1 MKLKIFLFLL
11 IIFLPIYAFALEII
25 SDTLERFEEEQKYV
39 ATGNVKI
46 QDEKYI
52 LKAQKAIYY
61 EKTNEVEAFGDM
73 YYEDDEITAWAEEGK
88 INIEQ
93 KTGFLKKG
101 MIHIKKQDIWITADE
116 IERLSEIKY
125 KAKKATFSTCEPE
138 PDSAQPWCFTGESV
152 DLIVDDTLISKA
164 TTFKVKNIPLAFS
177 PIFWGPGGNTKKS
190 GFLPLKIG
198 NSNTRGFQFSPA
210 YYLVI
215 DSNKDA
221 TFYIDYFSK
230 AGVGKGIEY
239 RYMDFDTKGMW
250 YAYQINDRIIEK
262 NYQELRAIHLQKLKN
277 FDLLI
282 DLNYVNK
289 NDFYR
294 QYGDVRSVNLTYLF
308 KEYGK
313 DLQARYD
320 RFLQSSIEVSI
331 PGVLSRFYFL
341 GQGWKDLKNEGMSP
355 PLKAELGYVVY
366 PYKIGSFNA
375 TFNMNLT
382 EFYKEDGL
390 NGQRLEINP
399 SITHN
404 FGDSVKIRQNL
415 NAKAIFYNL
424 DRTAPYEDVSHRE
437 MIQYNAKAF
446 MRFYK
451 RENSFT
457 HIIEPFIEGVFI
469 GVNGKPPI
477 LKYAEIIDD
486 TALIRA
492 GVYNRFN
499 FKNLLVEGR
508 IAQVYDF
515 RAKNEWDKLYPILIE
530 SRASFWKIS
539 FGFDTYQ
546 NISKK
551 RMERFNSWIGFSP
564 DETTS
569 ISFSQRYTRDGAI
582 SPAYLWSPTLRNQ
595 YDLYEKEGKIK
606 TYALSLSK
614 KISEKWS
621 FNTNIN
627 YDAKG
632 AGLRDSY
639 LNIRYAEKCWAANIS
654 LSRKPVE
661 RQGKETSDFSFLI
674 IFELKGIGA
683 IKPYEYSIYF

>member
-1 MKLKIFLFLL
+1 MKLKVPLFLF
-11 IIFLPIYAFALEII
+11 IIFLPIYAFALEIT
-25 SDTLERFEEEQKYV
+25 SDTLESFEEEQKYV
-39 ATGNVKI
+39 AIGNVKI
-46 QDEKYI
+46 QNEKFI

-93 KTGFLKKG
+93 KTGFLKKSL
-101 MIHIKKQDIWITADE
+101 IHIKKQDIWITADE

-125 KAKKATFSTCEPE
+125 KAKKATFSTCEPK
-138 PDSAQPWCFTGESV
+138 PDRAQPWCFTGESV
-152 DLIVDDTLISKA
+152 DLIVDDTLISKV

-198 NSNTRGFQFSPA
+198 NSNIRGFQFSPA

-221 TFYIDYFSK
+221 TLYLDYFSK
-230 AGVGKGIEY
+230 AGLGKGIEY
-239 RYMDFDTKGMW
+239 RYMDFNTKGMW
-250 YAYQINDRIIEK
+250 YAYQINDRILDK

-294 QYGDVRSVNLTYLF
+294 QYGDVRSVNVTYLF
-308 KEYGK
+308 KEFGK

-320 RFLQSSIEVSI
+320 RFLQSSMEVSV
-331 PGVLSRFYFL
+331 PGVQSRFYLL
-341 GQGWKDLKNEGMSP
+341 GQGWKDLKNDGMSP
-355 PLKAELGYVVY
+355 PLKAELGYIVY
-366 PYKIGSFNA
+366 PYKIGPFNA
-375 TFNMNLT
+375 NFNINLA

-390 NGQRLEINP
+390 NGQRFEINP
-399 SITHN
+399 EITHN
-404 FGDSVKIRQNL
+404 FGDVVKLTQNL
-415 NAKAIFYNL
+415 NAKVIFYNL
-424 DRTAPYEDVSHRE
+424 EKTTPYKDVSHRE
-437 MIQYNAKAF
+437 MIQYNARAF
-446 MRFYK
+446 MRLYK
-451 RENSFT
+451 KESDFS
-457 HIIEPFIEGVFI
+457 HLIEPFVEGVFI

-477 LKYAEIIDD
+477 LKEAEILDD
-486 TALIRA
+486 TGLIRA
-492 GVYNRFN
+492 GVYNK
-499 FKNLLVEGR
+499 FKFKSLTIEGR

-515 RAKNEWDKLYPILIE
+515 RAKNEWDKMYPILIE
-530 SRASFWKIS
+530 GRASFWKIS

-569 ISFSQRYTRDGAI
+569 ISFSQRYSRDGAL
-582 SPAYLWSPTLRNQ
+582 SPAYLWAPTLRNQ
-595 YDLYEKEGKIK
+595 YDFYENEEGIK
-606 TYALSLSK
+606 TYAFSLAK

-632 AGLRDSY
+632 AGLRDST

-661 RQGKETSDFSFLI
+661 RQGKETSEFSFLV

-683 IKPYEYSIYF
+683 IKLL